1 ASLIGNCA
9 QPNDFE
15 RKESSTRIS
24 QKMFGEPEYLLPVA
38 VVFGCTAIYKILTGN
53 QCPREHPADATLE
66 KPKKVIVIGAG
77 VAGLSLATF
86 LVKCGYEV
94 EVYEQASQLKPNVGG
109 GFELGSAAVLL
120 ARAGFEQDLRTL
132 ARPIKQFRVA
142 LSQARVCTWDM
153 RKIVGK
159 MKDYGYGK
167 LFGVTGTIMRDDL
180 QLLLANRLPE
190 GTIRL
195 SKRIE
200 SYTETATGV
209 IAHFEDG
216 TSTTGDLLA
225 GADGIHSKLRE
236 LLYGPTKKT
245 YSGVS
250 MTYMVCPRS
259 ALSPEMLQTAE
270 TEHDDSLYVGFPGG
284 GLQLFLAQSNSTF
297 NTGVVM
303 REDEPGDEA
312 WTAVDK
318 AAVIALCKKHSVDNW
333 LGGLISECQVK
344 ADRVF
349 KYFIYSHLPLK
360 AGLPWHK

>member
-1 ASLIGNCA
+1 
-9 QPNDFE
+9 
-15 RKESSTRIS
+15 
-24 QKMFGEPEYLLPVA
+24 
-38 VVFGCTAIYKILTGN
+38 
-53 QCPREHPADATLE
+53 
-66 KPKKVIVIGAG
+66 
-77 VAGLSLATF
+77 
-86 LVKCGYEV
+86 
-94 EVYEQASQLKPNVGG
+94 
-109 GFELGSAAVLL
+109 
-120 ARAGFEQDLRTL
+120 
-132 ARPIKQFRVA
+132 
-142 LSQARVCTWDM
+142 
-153 RKIVGK
+153 
-159 MKDYGYGK
+159 
-167 LFGVTGTIMRDDL
+167 MRDDL

-284 GLQLFLAQSNSTF
+284 GLQLFLAQSNRYDTLGFDIVELRLSVLVVPTLKFLQVHHGAGRTF

-333 LGGLISECQVK
+333 LGGLISECQAHGK
-344 ADRVF
+344 ITEDLQSCMCQLMCTFPAF
-349 KYFIYSHLPLK
+349 
-360 AGLPWHK
+360 